1 MKAAKELLDPISN
14 HDNWTTLLQVAAREV
29 FELMLSCELQPFHPE
44 SPASLEVTSM
54 VGLAGEL
61 CGVLSVCC
69 TRESAVI
76 MASKMLGV
84 EPENIGNELADALGE
99 VANMVAGN
107 FKNKVSG
114 LGDGCMLSVPTVVI
128 GADYNVHSL
137 ANSHTLELN
146 FLFDNKHILISLTI
160 HS

>member
-1 MKAAKELLDPISN
+1 MRAAKELLDRISN
-14 HDNWTTLLQVAAREV
+14 HDNWSTLLQVAAREV
-29 FELMLSCELQPFHPE
+29 FELMLSCELQPYQPE
-44 SPASLEVTSM
+44 APASLEVTSM

-69 TRESAVI
+69 SRESAVI

-84 EPENIGNELADALGE
+84 DPKNVGNELADALGE

-128 GADYNVHSL
+128 GADYNVHPL

-146 FLFDNKHILISLTI
+146 FLFDNKPILISL
-160 HS
+160 

>member
-1 MKAAKELLDPISN
+1 
-14 HDNWTTLLQVAAREV
+14 
-29 FELMLSCELQPFHPE
+29 
-44 SPASLEVTSM
+44 
-54 VGLAGEL
+54 
-61 CGVLSVCC
+61 
-69 TRESAVI
+69 

-146 FLFDNKHILISLTI
+146 FLFDNKPILISLTI